1 MLSGKSNETQ
11 KAIIILE
18 KQLKTFDLFIKT
30 RKMSK
35 KVEKDKE
42 VIQLIAW
49 IAWAVHPNDLRVCSF
64 SEEINFLLW

>member
-18 KQLKTFDLFIKT
+18 KQLKTFDLLINKT

-42 VIQLIAW
+42 VIQLIA
-49 IAWAVHPNDLRVCSF
+49 
-64 SEEINFLLW
+64 

>member
-1 MLSGKSNETQ
+1 MLSGKSNGTQ

-18 KQLKTFDLFIKT
+18 KQLKTFDLLIKT

-42 VIQLIAW
+42 VIQLIA
-49 IAWAVHPNDLRVCSF
+49 
-64 SEEINFLLW
+64 